1 MPGPES
7 PTTPI
12 TVADFK
18 EIARQRL
25 EKPVWDYYNAGAD
38 DENTINRNEEIYKKV
53 LLRPQVLRNVA
64 NVDTAT
70 TIFGKRYDIPIAVA
84 PTAYQKLVSA
94 DGEIDV
100 ARACRALGTNF
111 ILSTNATTTMED
123 VIEAL
128 PSRGGNH
135 PSPWFQLYFLG
146 DRNVTAALIKRAE
159 AAGYEALVLTVDTAV
174 LGNRLPMRKNPFKL
188 PPGLSM
194 ENVKSRSAGGVN
206 KARLLLEART
216 AADAKKVAREHSS
229 ALVDA
234 SLSWEEVIP
243 WLRSQTEM
251 KIILK
256 GIMTAEDAVRA
267 VEAGVDA
274 IVVSNHGGR
283 QLDGVPSTLEMLP
296 EISDAVKGV
305 IPILF
310 DGGISKGSDVFKTL
324 ALGADLCLIGRSA
337 LWGLAYDGQAGLES
351 VFHILERELWRTM
364 ALMGVDSLAGIS
376 RSMLGRARENGFG
389 VSKL

>member
-1 MPGPES
+1 M
-7 PTTPI
+7 
-12 TVADFK
+12 
-18 EIARQRL
+18 
-25 EKPVWDYYNAGAD
+25 
-38 DENTINRNEEIYKKV
+38 
-53 LLRPQVLRNVA
+53 
-64 NVDTAT
+64 DTAT
-70 TIFGKRYDIPIAVA
+70 TIFGKRYDIPVAVA

-111 ILSTNATTTMED
+111 ILSTNATTTMEE
-123 VIEAL
+123 VIESL
-128 PSRGGNH
+128 PPRSGNY

-146 DRNVTAALIKRAE
+146 DRNLTAALIKRAE

-206 KARLLLEART
+206 KARLLMEART

-229 ALVDA
+229 ALVDT

-274 IVVSNHGGR
+274 TVVSNHGGR

-296 EISDAVKGV
+296 EISDAVKGA

-310 DGGISKGSDVFKTL
+310 DGGISKGSDVFKAL
-324 ALGADLCLIGRSA
+324 ALGADLCLVGRSA
-337 LWGLAYDGQAGLES
+337 LWGLAYDGQSGLES
-351 VFHILERELWRTM
+351 VFHILERELARTM

>member
-1 MPGPES
+1 M
-7 PTTPI
+7 
-12 TVADFK
+12 
-18 EIARQRL
+18 
-25 EKPVWDYYNAGAD
+25 
-38 DENTINRNEEIYKKV
+38 
-53 LLRPQVLRNVA
+53 
-64 NVDTAT
+64 DTAT
-70 TIFGKRYDIPIAVA
+70 TIFGKRYEIPIAVA
-84 PTAYQKLVSA
+84 PTAYQKLVS
-94 DGEIDV
+94 DNGEIDV
-100 ARACRALGTNF
+100 ARACHALGTNF

-128 PSRGGNH
+128 PPSDGNY

-146 DRNVTAALIKRAE
+146 DRNLTAALIRRAE

-188 PPGLSM
+188 PPGLRM

-216 AADAKKVAREHSS
+216 AAEAKKVAQEHSS
-229 ALVDA
+229 TLVDA
-234 SLSWEEVIP
+234 SLCWDEVIP

-256 GIMTAEDAVRA
+256 GIMTAEDAARA

-296 EISDAVKGV
+296 EVADAVKGSY
-305 IPILF
+305 LF
-310 DGGISKGSDVFKTL
+310 YSMAGSVRAAMCLKPWHSGRIYALSVGQHYGVSLTAGKTDWRVFSIFWNEGFL
-324 ALGADLCLIGRSA
+324 ALWLSWGWTLWQQYRGLCWDGPKRT
-337 LWGLAYDGQAGLES
+337 GLEYQSCRKTHSDFSLYRQSRRRYDG
-351 VFHILERELWRTM
+351 
-364 ALMGVDSLAGIS
+364 
-376 RSMLGRARENGFG
+376 
-389 VSKL
+389 

>member
-1 MPGPES
+1 M
-7 PTTPI
+7 
-12 TVADFK
+12 
-18 EIARQRL
+18 
-25 EKPVWDYYNAGAD
+25 
-38 DENTINRNEEIYKKV
+38 
-53 LLRPQVLRNVA
+53 
-64 NVDTAT
+64 DTAT
-70 TIFGKRYDIPIAVA
+70 TIFGKRYEIPIAVA
-84 PTAYQKLVSA
+84 PTAYQKLVS
-94 DGEIDV
+94 DNGEIDV
-100 ARACRALGTNF
+100 ARACHALGTNF

-128 PSRGGNH
+128 PPRDGNY

-146 DRNVTAALIKRAE
+146 DRNLTAALIQRAE
-159 AAGYEALVLTVDTAV
+159 SAGYEALVLTVDTAV

-188 PPGLSM
+188 PPGLRM

-216 AADAKKVAREHSS
+216 AAEAKKVAQEHSS
-229 ALVDA
+229 TLVDA
-234 SLSWEEVIP
+234 SLRWDKVIP

-251 KIILK
+251 KIIVK
-256 GIMTAEDAVRA
+256 GIMTAEDAARA
-267 VEAGVDA
+267 VEARVDA

-296 EISDAVKGV
+296 EVADAVKGV

-310 DGGISKGSDVFKTL
+310 DGGISKGSDVFKAL

-337 LWGLAYDGQAGLES
+337 LWGLAYRGQNGLES
-351 VFHILERELWRTM
+351 VFHILERELSRTM
-364 ALMGVDSLAGIS
+364 ALMGVDSVAAIS
-376 RSMLGRARENGFG
+376 RSMLGRAKENGFG

>member
-1 MPGPES
+1 MR
-7 PTTPI
+7 T
-12 TVADFK
+12 
-18 EIARQRL
+18 
-25 EKPVWDYYNAGAD
+25 
-38 DENTINRNEEIYKKV
+38 
-53 LLRPQVLRNVA
+53 QVLRNVS
-64 NVDTAT
+64 NVNTAT

-84 PTAYQKLVSA
+84 PTAYQKLVSER
-94 DGEIDV
+94 GEIDV
-100 ARACRALGTNF
+100 ARACHALGTNF
-111 ILSTNATTTMED
+111 ILSTNATTTLED

-128 PSRGGNH
+128 PPREDNY

-146 DRNVTAALIKRAE
+146 DRNTTAGLIQRAE

-174 LGNRLPMRKNPFKL
+174 LGNRLPMRRNPFKL

-216 AADAKKVAREHSS
+216 AADAKRVAREHSS

-234 SLSWEEVIP
+234 SLSWDEAIP
-243 WLRSQTEM
+243 WLRSQTKM

-256 GIMTAEDAVRA
+256 GIMTAEDAIRA

-296 EISDAVKGV
+296 EVSDAVKGA

-310 DGGISKGSDVFKTL
+310 DGGISKGSDVFKAL
-324 ALGADLCLIGRSA
+324 ALGANLCLIGRSA
-337 LWGLAYDGQAGLES
+337 LWGLAYEGQNGLES
-351 VFHILERELWRTM
+351 VFHILERELSRTM
-364 ALMGVDSLAGIS
+364 ALMGADSVAGIS
-376 RSMLGRARENGFG
+376 RSMLGRAKENGFG